1 MIAAGSEGEEIDD
14 HEVEKSTGLL
24 KRFAGVAPGTGEQP
38 VGQIRTA
45 DKTGDKVLSINMK
58 FRSDIL
64 TTGQDPIMLIRELK
78 GTRRDPRI
86 TGVHGCNTRFLQPVT
101 DNLLYILEVILRTTK
116 PLSDIHNVFIFV
128 MDENDITIVDI
139 SSQYKGSRPH
149 PRREAHW
156 RDSGGEGLVKE
167 DDVLEALKEHKTTGQ
182 ALVEK
187 GKISREAVE
196 KMALA
201 QAQSRK
207 ITKSAT
213 IRVDTDKLDKLVN
226 LVGEMV
232 ISVARMT
239 QCASEVTDSSLSRTL
254 QGATSA
260 LERISRDLQRNRSC
274 GSGWCP
280 SKGPSTVFAGWSG
293 TCPSNSAKR

>member
-1 MIAAGSEGEEIDD
+1 MAMDELVKVFMEESEDEIRELETGLIKLEEESGDEDTINRVFRAAHTIKGSAGLVGFENVSNYTHTIENILDRIRKKELSVTKKLITTLLESVDFLKRMIAAGSEGEEIDD

-64 TTGQDPIMLIRELK
+64 TTGQDPIMLIRELREL
-78 GTRRDPRI
+78 GEILESRAF
-86 TGVHGCNTRFLQPVT
+86 TGVIPDFY
-101 DNLLYILEVILRTTK
+101 NLSPTICYTSWEVILRTTK

-156 RDSGGEGLVKE
+156 RDSGGE
-167 DDVLEALKEHKTTGQ
+167 
-182 ALVEK
+182 
-187 GKISREAVE
+187 RP
-196 KMALA
+196 
-201 QAQSRK
+201 
-207 ITKSAT
+207 
-213 IRVDTDKLDKLVN
+213 
-226 LVGEMV
+226 
-232 ISVARMT
+232 
-239 QCASEVTDSSLSRTL
+239 C
-254 QGATSA
+254 QG
-260 LERISRDLQRNRSC
+260 R
-274 GSGWCP
+274 
-280 SKGPSTVFAGWSG
+280 
-293 TCPSNSAKR
+293 